1 MRDGRTGDG
10 LCKRGRTG
18 MSGRGQGPLAGVRI
32 LDLTSVLM
40 GPYATQIFADLGAD
54 VIKVESPDGDTTR
67 YLPPGNDPARG
78 GMFMNVNRGKRSIV
92 LDLKQPEARDV
103 LLTLAKTADVF
114 IHSMRAQAIA
124 RLGLDYAALNAANP
138 RIIYANLYGFARS
151 GPYRD
156 YPAYDDIVQAAS
168 GIVDLQARLS
178 KGEPTYLA
186 TVVADKVAG
195 LTGAYAVMAALFAR
209 ERDGMGQEI
218 EVPMFETLVS
228 FATVEHLCGS
238 LFVPPLGPPEYPRAT
253 SEARR
258 PYKTSDGYIGVMIYN
273 DKHWRSFFQAIGD
286 PDWSKDPMFAS
297 MRSRTENIG
306 VVLARVA
313 QVMEQRSTE
322 EWIILLRE
330 AQIPAMAIASLSD
343 LLHDPHLVATG
354 FWEERDTDEG
364 LLRFPGI
371 PTSFSRTPGAIGDPG
386 PALGA
391 DGRAILAETG
401 LSDAAI
407 DALVDSGAL
416 QLAQPA

>member
-1 MRDGRTGDG
+1 
-10 LCKRGRTG
+10 
-18 MSGRGQGPLAGVRI
+18 MSGRGQGPLSGVRV

-92 LDLKQPEARDV
+92 LDLKQPAAKEA
-103 LLTLAKTADVF
+103 LLKLAETADVF
-114 IHSMRAQAIA
+114 IHSMRAQAIG
-124 RLGLDYAALNAANP
+124 RLGLDYAALQAVNP
-138 RIIYANLYGFARS
+138 RILYANLYGFARS

-195 LTGAYAVMAALFAR
+195 LTGAYAVMAALYAR
-209 ERDGMGQEI
+209 EGTGLGQEI

-258 PYKTSDGYIGVMIYN
+258 PYKTADGYIGVMIYN
-273 DKHWRSFFQAIGD
+273 DKHWRAFFHAIGD
-286 PDWSKDPMFAS
+286 PEWSKDPMFAS
-297 MRSRTENIG
+297 MRTRTQNIG
-306 VVLARVA
+306 KVLAQVA
-313 QVMEQRSTE
+313 EVMEQRTTD
-322 EWIILLRE
+322 EWMVLLRE
-330 AQIPAMAIASLSD
+330 AQIPAMAIASLTD
-343 LLHDPHLVATG
+343 LLHDPHLVETG
-354 FWEERDTDEG
+354 FWQERETEEG
-364 LLRFPGI
+364 MLRFPGI
-371 PTSFSRTPGAIGDPG
+371 PTSFSATPGAIGEPG

-391 DGRAILAETG
+391 DSRAILDEAG
-401 LSDAAI
+401 FDSAAI
-407 DALVDSGAL
+407 DALIGTGAVR
-416 QLAQPA
+416 LAEPA

>member
-1 MRDGRTGDG
+1 
-10 LCKRGRTG
+10 
-18 MSGRGQGPLAGVRI
+18 MSGRGQGPLAGVRV

-92 LDLKQPEARDV
+92 LDLKQPSAKEA
-103 LLTLAKTADVF
+103 LLKLAETADVF
-114 IHSMRAQAIA
+114 IHSMRAQAIG
-124 RLGLDYAALNAANP
+124 RLGLDYPALQAVNP
-138 RIIYANLYGFARS
+138 RILYANLYGFARS

-195 LTGAYAVMAALFAR
+195 LTGAYAVMAALYAR
-209 ERDGMGQEI
+209 ERTGLGQEI

-258 PYKTSDGYIGVMIYN
+258 PYKTADGYIGVMIYN
-273 DKHWRSFFQAIGD
+273 DKHWRAFFHAIGD
-286 PDWSKDPMFAS
+286 PEWSKDPMFAS
-297 MRSRTENIG
+297 MRTRTQNIG
-306 VVLARVA
+306 KVLAQVA
-313 QVMEQRSTE
+313 AVMEQRTTD
-322 EWIILLRE
+322 EWMALLRE
-330 AQIPAMAIASLSD
+330 AQIPAMAIASLTD
-343 LLHDPHLVATG
+343 LLHDPHLVETG
-354 FWEERDTDEG
+354 FWQERETEEG
-364 LLRFPGI
+364 VLRFPGI
-371 PTSFSRTPGAIGDPG
+371 PTGFSATPGAIGEPG

-391 DGRAILAETG
+391 DSRAILDEAGFGSAE
-401 LSDAAI
+401 I
-407 DALVDSGAL
+407 DALIGTGAVR
-416 QLAQPA
+416 LAEPA